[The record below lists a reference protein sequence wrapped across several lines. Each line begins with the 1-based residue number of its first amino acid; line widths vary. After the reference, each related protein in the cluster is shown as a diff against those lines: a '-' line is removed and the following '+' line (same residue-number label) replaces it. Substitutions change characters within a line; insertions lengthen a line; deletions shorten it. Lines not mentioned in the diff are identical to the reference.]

1 MIGDISNGI
10 RFYGEGTIKQAKAGD
25 SMIHYANTI
34 PVLIFIINF
43 TYQN

>member
-25 SMIHYANTI
+25 SNGMKC
-34 PVLIFIINF
+34 
-43 TYQN
+43 

>member
-1 MIGDISNGI
+1 MIYKAKTGDS
-10 RFYGEGTIKQAKAGD
+10 AKAGD